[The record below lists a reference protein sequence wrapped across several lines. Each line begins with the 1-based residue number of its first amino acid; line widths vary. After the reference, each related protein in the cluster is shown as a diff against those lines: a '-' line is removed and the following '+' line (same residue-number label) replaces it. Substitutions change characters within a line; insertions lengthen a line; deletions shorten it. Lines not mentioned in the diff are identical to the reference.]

1 MQGTVKFFSNEGL
14 GVITPDDSG
23 EDVFVHFSAINKDG
37 LQSFDDIPLAKGD
50 TVYFDIQFDQQT
62 QVAFATNVAGAEVR
76 VRRSDLAYSALTI
89 LWARTKVAAANE
101 SAFQAWFDEP
111 PA

>member
-37 LQSFDDIPLAKGD
+37 LKSFDDIPLAKGG

>member
-1 MQGTVKFFSNEGL
+1 MRGTIKFFSNEGL
-14 GVITPDDSG
+14 GFLTPDDGS

-37 LQSFDDIPLAKGD
+37 LKSFDDIPLAEGD

-62 QVAFATNVAGAEVR
+62 QVASATNVAGAEEGA
-76 VRRSDLAYSALTI
+76 RRSNLAYPALTI
-89 LWARTKVAAANE
+89 LWARAKVAAVNE
-101 SAFQAWFDEP
+101 SAFQAWFDAP